1 VLTAAELET
10 LDDGYRWRKY
20 GQKLVKGNPHPRS
33 YYKCTSVDCVVRK
46 HVERSAT
53 DENSVLVTYEG
64 VHDHAKPVLSLK
76 QSKRASTGG
85 TAAAPAA
92 DGDAAEANPKTEKS
106 SRRSSGA
113 ADESRRGAR
122 RAPVSLEVVVPVS
135 NDGADYGPMSII
147 DTDKINKEADKALDS
162 SLKTLDVE
170 MPEQGPPTHRG
181 LPRVRQRTMLCSQ
194 RKMYNVVVTFADQR
208 CKTCKVVVRQSCAFH
223 LHSFPPLRSEIFR
236 PCVGWMKFNLRRSVI
251 PIERALFSQLLI
263 IYMTVYMYV
272 DRLSCSLSKLSN
284 IRGRCGYVSHP

>member
-10 LDDGYRWRKY
+10 LDDGFRWRKY

-64 VHDHAKPVLSLK
+64 EHDHPKPVLSLK

-85 TAAAPAA
+85 AAAAPAA
-92 DGDAAEANPKTEKS
+92 DVDATEANPKTEKS
-106 SRRSSGA
+106 SLRSSGA

-122 RAPVSLEVVVPVS
+122 RAPVSLEVVVPVM
-135 NDGADYGPMSII
+135 NDGFGADYGPMSII
-147 DTDKINKEADKALDS
+147 DTDKINKEADRALDS

-181 LPRVRQRTMLCSQ
+181 LPRMQTHTDSPFGPGSLTLPTPTPRNLPDPMGFLT
-194 RKMYNVVVTFADQR
+194 TP
-208 CKTCKVVVRQSCAFH
+208 KTPA
-223 LHSFPPLRSEIFR
+223 
-236 PCVGWMKFNLRRSVI
+236 
-251 PIERALFSQLLI
+251 
-263 IYMTVYMYV
+263 
-272 DRLSCSLSKLSN
+272 
-284 IRGRCGYVSHP
+284 VSTLKG